1 MDALGIPS
9 PWDLAT
15 GLTIWAIAPIIRG
28 MGEEATGK
36 CESCN
41 CAALRQ
47 AARHVTRLYDEAL
60 APIGLGANQYSILA
74 TLERVGTRTVQELA
88 ACLVMD
94 RSTLGHLLRPLEGR
108 RLVRVDVSER
118 DGRRRVIVATSTG
131 KGLVAEGRPL
141 WARAQRRFEK
151 AVGADAAQELRIIL
165 KRVATAD
172 FR

>member
-1 MDALGIPS
+1 
-9 PWDLAT
+9 
-15 GLTIWAIAPIIRG
+15 
-28 MGEEATGK
+28 MGDEAAGK

-74 TLERVGTRTVQELA
+74 TLERVGPRTVQELA

-108 RLVRVDVSER
+108 RLVRVEASER
-118 DGRRRVIVATSTG
+118 DGRRRVVVATSTG

-141 WARAQRRFEK
+141 WTRAQRRYEK
-151 AVGADAAQELRIIL
+151 AVGTHAAQELRIIL